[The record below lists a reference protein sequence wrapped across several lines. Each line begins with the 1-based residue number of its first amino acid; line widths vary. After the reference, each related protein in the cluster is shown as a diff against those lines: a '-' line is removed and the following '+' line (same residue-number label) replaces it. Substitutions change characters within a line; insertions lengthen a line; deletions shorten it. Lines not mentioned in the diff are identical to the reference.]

1 MERRRVF
8 RLIAILFT
16 MCALLD
22 MSAAEARNPRPPR
35 PPRRCHP
42 GKVCR
47 HGTGFCNDAGRC
59 CDTMDG
65 DVACGSNCCEPGQA
79 CCGGTTCADVQQDNN
94 NCGGCGIVC
103 SGGRSCQNG
112 VCTCPDGRDDCPA
125 GCVDTQSDNNNCGG
139 CDGHC
144 IGGTECQ
151 DGVCACPHTTD
162 AICNDQC
169 VNLLFDDANC
179 GACGN
184 ACAASEKC
192 FLGRCG
198 CSDPAQLDCDGQCI
212 DGFSDRNNCGQ
223 CGNVCPAGQD
233 CVGGQCQ
240 QQCDACQQRVNNVCV
255 LKDPDKDTVCDG
267 VCVDTRTDSNNC
279 GSCGNI
285 CVGGDTCQNGVCT
298 GGGCPDQWH
307 SCGVA
312 YPPHVTN
319 VCCLN
324 GSTCSIGERGASC
337 CGEGTYACPNLDG
350 YCCPAGYQC
359 CGNHLG
365 YPCVPPG
372 AQCPE

>member
-16 MCALLD
+16 MWALLD

-35 PPRRCHP
+35 RTPRRCHP

-139 CDGHC
+139 CGGHC

-212 DGFSDRNNCGQ
+212 DGFSDRNNCGAVRQ
-223 CGNVCPAGQD
+223 RLRGGPGLRRRTVSAAMRRMPRAGEQRMRPEGHRQGHRLRRRLRRHQD
-233 CVGGQCQ
+233 RLEQLRVLR
-240 QQCDACQQRVNNVCV
+240 QRVSRQRHLPERRLHRRRLSRPVAFVRGGLPPARHQCV
-255 LKDPDKDTVCDG
+255 LPQRV
-267 VCVDTRTDSNNC
+267 
-279 GSCGNI
+279 
-285 CVGGDTCQNGVCT
+285 
-298 GGGCPDQWH
+298 
-307 SCGVA
+307 
-312 YPPHVTN
+312 HVQH
-319 VCCLN
+319 
-324 GSTCSIGERGASC
+324 RGARC
-337 CGEGTYACPNLDG
+337 LVLWRGDVRLPQPRRIL
-350 YCCPAGYQC
+350 
-359 CGNHLG
+359 L
-365 YPCVPPG
+365 PG
-372 AQCPE
+372 RLPMLR